1 MRLIKTTIPPVIQA
15 ATARAY
21 KPGGTDRWSKTM
33 NDENRIENIEP
44 SVLALGAAYAATL
57 LGMIFWMAA

>member
-1 MRLIKTTIPPVIQA
+1 
-15 ATARAY
+15 
-21 KPGGTDRWSKTM
+21 M